1 MKDNTYDLSTAT
13 VESLKQAVNVY
24 LEAAYT
30 LTNGLESAR
39 AEAFRMRLNVLKEEF
54 ADAVAESREAQMR
67 MIAAEVS
74 SIWKQLR
81 EPQRGRYR
89 RSH

>member
-30 LTNGLESAR
+30 LTSGLESGQ

-54 ADAVAESREAQMR
+54 AEAVAEGREAQMR
-67 MIAAEVS
+67 IIAAEVS
-74 SIWKQLR
+74 SVWKQLR
-81 EPQRGRYR
+81 NPGYGRYR